1 MRSELQKKVDKT
13 SGVMDLEYNLNKIT
27 GKIVETGKLEREI
40 DPAKIE
46 AGLTEYKQH
55 LLDLET
61 QVKQAEEKLKEIEA
75 IEEDEEIK
83 KFNELQQ
90 KIQKLAQRKGLQD
103 LVQKKT
109 EELEFHQDTYKEQT
123 RLVNEWREWKKKM
136 RK

>member
-136 RK
+136 RQ